1 MGAKVSRGFLAGVA
15 AVFVFAWS
23 GLAFGGLAQLLP
35 SPAEIPG
42 WEPEG
47 PPQEAEG
54 ERLFA
59 LINGGAEVYL
69 RHGFVR
75 AVLQVYVRSDQAL
88 LHVEIYQMAGE
99 DGARRVLAERGGAPT
114 RSVGVGAEGV
124 RGDHYLV
131 FREGSYLI
139 SVSGPDSSAEAQR
152 TVLAAARAIASRL
165 KENRDV
171 PHIFP

>member
-1 MGAKVSRGFLAGVA
+1 MDAQVRKGLLA
-15 AVFVFAWS
+15 AVAVLIAVAWVGAAS
-23 GLAFGGLAQLLP
+23 AALERLLP

>member
-1 MGAKVSRGFLAGVA
+1 MDAQVRKGLLA
-15 AVFVFAWS
+15 AVAVLIAVAWVGAAS
-23 GLAFGGLAQLLP
+23 AALERLLP

-75 AVLQVYVRSDQAL
+75 AVLQVYVRSDQQL
-88 LHVEIYQMAGE
+88 LQVEIYEMG
-99 DGARRVLAERGGAPT
+99 GAEGASRVFAERGGGRST
-114 RSVGVGAEGV
+114 SVGVGTEGV

-165 KENRDV
+165 KESRDV